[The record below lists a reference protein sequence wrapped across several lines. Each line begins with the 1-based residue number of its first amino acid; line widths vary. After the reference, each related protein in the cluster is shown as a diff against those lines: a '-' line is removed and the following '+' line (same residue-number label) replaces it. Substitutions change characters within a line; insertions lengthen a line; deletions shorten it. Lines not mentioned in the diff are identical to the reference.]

1 MSEQSGRGL
10 PAQPI
15 KQVGQKAGRFSKEF
29 VATVISLLTT
39 ALGVVVALA
48 WNEALSSF
56 FRSAFGPGGEVAAL
70 FVYAIVLTG
79 IGVLVIVFLARLAER
94 IGGEPVE
101 FKYPMKPKEE

>member
-1 MSEQSGRGL
+1 MSEEGGKGL
-10 PAQPI
+10 PVEPI
-15 KQVGQKAGRFSKEF
+15 KHVGRRAGRFSKEF

-48 WNEALSSF
+48 WNEALSTF
-56 FRSAFGPGGEVAAL
+56 FRSAFGPDGEVTAL
-70 FVYAIVLTG
+70 FVYAVVLTG

-101 FKYPMKPKEE
+101 FKYPVKPKEE